1 MSSVGLEAIVGRYE
15 TAEKL
20 DEGHFAV
27 VYRCRDRGLD
37 RPVVVKLFN
46 PECRVADY
54 PPEFWRARFLMEAR
68 AMARIDDEHVAPVLC
83 YGRTAGDLPYFT
95 LPWYPDNLKRRLGSD
110 RSAPDAVAALPPER
124 RPRQLPL
131 NECVR
136 LTGQI
141 LRGVQAIHRAGVV
154 HRDLKP
160 ANLMLSAC
168 AERSEAGVGDVRI
181 VDFGLCR
188 HPDLRLTRESG
199 WLGTEGFMSP
209 EQTAST
215 AGVDFRTDLYA
226 IGVIFYRMLAGI
238 LPVGRPQPIDE
249 AFGAPPALARWLA
262 AMTARDPAD
271 RPGSA
276 QAAFDSLM
284 EATF

>member
-1 MSSVGLEAIVGRYE
+1 MGA
-15 TAEKL
+15 AQ
-20 DEGHFAV
+20 
-27 VYRCRDRGLD
+27 
-37 RPVVVKLFN
+37 
-46 PECRVADY
+46 
-54 PPEFWRARFLMEAR
+54 
-68 AMARIDDEHVAPVLC
+68 
-83 YGRTAGDLPYFT
+83 
-95 LPWYPDNLKRRLGSD
+95 RL
-110 RSAPDAVAALPPER
+110 
-124 RPRQLPL
+124 
-131 NECVR
+131 
-136 LTGQI
+136 
-141 LRGVQAIHRAGVV
+141 QAIHRAGVV